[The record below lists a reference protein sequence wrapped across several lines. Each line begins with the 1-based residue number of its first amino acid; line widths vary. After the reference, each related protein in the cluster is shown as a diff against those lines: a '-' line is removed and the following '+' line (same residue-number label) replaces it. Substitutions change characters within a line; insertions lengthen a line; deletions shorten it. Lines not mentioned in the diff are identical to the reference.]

1 LGVKPHNNGG
11 GGRGGGGFNTAE
23 PGPYWVAGGGPPRNW
38 ADWKDWLGKRAGAGR
53 QGPRGLRKFR

>member
-1 LGVKPHNNGG
+1 MLHNYPLGGLAAVGVLNAELGRYWVEG
-11 GGRGGGGFNTAE
+11 GGRR
-23 PGPYWVAGGGPPRNW
+23 RNW